1 MAGVPSPTVKR
12 KRLGIELR
20 RLRER
25 AGLTCEQ
32 VGERLDC
39 SGTRISR
46 IETGRIS
53 AGPGDVREMLE
64 VYGIRGKE
72 ADALVQLARDARK
85 KGWWHTY
92 GMNLPAWFEAYVG
105 FEAEATTFR
114 DFQPLYIPGLLQTE
128 DYARA
133 VLRAAPTEGS
143 PEDIDRQVAVR
154 LQRQGILTRDDPP
167 ELWFVISEAALRV
180 QVGGLQI
187 MTGQLRHLAELAGR
201 PNIKVQVLP
210 FTTAAHVNPVTA
222 FRILDFPD
230 PRDPTVVYIEHLTG
244 ALFLE
249 RADEVRQYATI
260 FDHLRAEALGITPS
274 LQLISRI
281 ADEIA

>member
-1 MAGVPSPTVKR
+1 MAGIPHSTVKR

-20 RLRER
+20 RLREQ

-53 AGPGDVREMLE
+53 AGPGDVRELLD
-64 VYGIRGKE
+64 VYGIEGEE
-72 ADALVQLARDARK
+72 AAAMVKLARDARK

-92 GMNLPAWFEAYVG
+92 GLTMPNWFEAYVG

-114 DFQPLYIPGLLQTE
+114 DFQPLYIPGLLQTP

-133 VLRAAPTEGS
+133 VLQAAPNRDGS
-143 PEDIDRQVAVR
+143 EDLDRQVDLR
-154 LQRQGILTRDDPP
+154 IERQGILTQPNPP
-167 ELWFVISEAALRV
+167 QLWFVLSETALRIA
-180 QVGGLQI
+180 VGTPAI
-187 MTGQLRHLAELAGR
+187 MAAQLRHLADQANR
-201 PNIKVQVLP
+201 PNIKLQVLP
-210 FTTAAHVNPVTA
+210 FTAAAHVNPVTG

-230 PRDPTVVYIEHLTG
+230 PRDPTVVYVEHLTG

-249 RADEVRQYATI
+249 RDEEISQYATI
-260 FDHLRAEALGITPS
+260 FDHLRAEALGTS
-274 LQLISRI
+274 QSNHLISRI

>member
-1 MAGVPSPTVKR
+1 MAGIPNPTVKR

-20 RLRER
+20 RLREQ

-53 AGPGDVREMLE
+53 AGPGDVRELLD
-64 VYGIRGKE
+64 VYGIEGEE
-72 ADALVQLARDARK
+72 AAAMVKLARDARK

-92 GMNLPAWFEAYVG
+92 GLTMPNWFQAYVG

-114 DFQPLYIPGLLQTE
+114 DFQPLYIPGLLQTP

-133 VLRAAPTEGS
+133 VLQAAPNGGES
-143 PEDIDRQVAVR
+143 EDLDRRVGLR
-154 LQRQGILTRDDPP
+154 IKRQAILTGPNPP
-167 ELWFVISEAALRV
+167 QLWFVLSETALRV
-180 QVGGLQI
+180 EVGTPAI
-187 MTGQLRHLAELAGR
+187 MAAQLRHLADLAGR
-201 PNIKVQVLP
+201 PNIKLQVLP
-210 FTTAAHVNPVTA
+210 FTAAAHVNPVTG

-230 PRDPTVVYIEHLTG
+230 QRDPTVVYVEHLTG

-249 RADEVRQYATI
+249 REEEIRQYATI
-260 FDHLRAEALGITPS
+260 FDHLRAEALGIS
-274 LQLISRI
+274 QSIQLISRI
-281 ADEIA
+281 AEEIA

>member
-20 RLRER
+20 RLREE

-32 VGERLDC
+32 VGGRLDC

-53 AGPGDVREMLE
+53 AGPGDVRELLE
-64 VYGIRGKE
+64 VYGIGGGE
-72 ADALVQLARDARK
+72 AAALVQLARDARK

-92 GMNLPAWFEAYVG
+92 GMTLPDWFEAYVG
-105 FEAEATTFR
+105 FETEAATFR

-133 VLRAAPTEGS
+133 VLKAAPTEGT
-143 PEDIDRQVAVR
+143 PEYVDRQVGLR
-154 LQRQGILTRDDPP
+154 IERQGILTRKNPP
-167 ELWFVISEAALRV
+167 ELWFVLSETALRV
-180 QVGGLQI
+180 QVGGPAV
-187 MTGQLRHLAELAGR
+187 MAAQLRHLVELAAR
-201 PNIKVQVLP
+201 PNITLQVLP
-210 FTTAAHVNPVTA
+210 FTTAAHVNPVTG
-222 FRILDFPD
+222 FRILGFPD
-230 PRDPTVVYIEHLTG
+230 RRDPTIVYVEHLTG

-249 RADEVRQYATI
+249 RDEEIHSYNVI
-260 FDHLRAEALGITPS
+260 FDHLRAEALGKEASTR
-274 LQLISRI
+274 LISRI

>member
-1 MAGVPSPTVKR
+1 MAGIPNPTVKR

-20 RLRER
+20 RLREQ

-53 AGPGDVREMLE
+53 AGPGDVRELLD
-64 VYGIRGKE
+64 VYGIEGEE
-72 ADALVQLARDARK
+72 AAAMVKLARDARK

-92 GMNLPAWFEAYVG
+92 GLTMPNWFEAYVG

-114 DFQPLYIPGLLQTE
+114 DFQPLYIPGLLQTP

-133 VLRAAPTEGS
+133 VLQAAPNSGES
-143 PEDIDRQVAVR
+143 EDLDQRVDLRIKRQA
-154 LQRQGILTRDDPP
+154 ILTQPSPP
-167 ELWFVISEAALRV
+167 QLWFVLSETALRV
-180 QVGGLQI
+180 EVGMPAI
-187 MTGQLRHLAELAGR
+187 MAAQLRHLVGLANH
-201 PNIKVQVLP
+201 PNIKLQVLP
-210 FTTAAHVNPVTA
+210 FTAAAHVNPVTG
-222 FRILDFPD
+222 FRILEFPD
-230 PRDPTVVYIEHLTG
+230 SRDPTVVYVEHLTG

-249 RADEVRQYATI
+249 HEEEISQYATI
-260 FDHLRAEALGITPS
+260 FDHLRAEALGIS
-274 LQLISRI
+274 QSIQLISRI